1 MHPLWLLQ
9 KIMELLQKSMERLQK
24 IKNRTTVGTR
34 NFTLGIYLKMK
45 TLTQKEYIQTYVHC
59 NISYNSKDMKTN

>member
-1 MHPLWLLQ
+1 
-9 KIMELLQKSMERLQK
+9 MERLQK

-34 NFTLGIYLKMK
+34 NFTLDIYLKMK
-45 TLTQKEYIQTYVHC
+45 TLTQKEYIQTYVHS